1 VSTLPC
7 FVIPETPTLVR
18 LTPGVVAQ
26 GEAFAVIPPDHRD
39 TARVR
44 LVVDA
49 LVALFDRERGLLEG
63 TS

>member
-1 VSTLPC
+1 MTTRFGFETLRFTACPI
-7 FVIPETPTLVR
+7 IPAR
-18 LTPGVVAQ
+18 
-26 GEAFAVIPPDHRD
+26 PDHRD

-49 LVALFDRERGLLEG
+49 LVALFDRERGLLAG